1 MAKNGNRIKFYWFW
15 TTPLSSPVS
24 LVGRRPPPPPS
35 IGQLAAAA
43 VTCPGAADALPAL
56 SDDDA
61 PGPEAGSFTE
71 GCSAF
76 AVRERS
82 VGVAGLGPAGAGG
95 SALRVGPLGG
105 RWRNTSWWWWEL
117 AASGRARWPS
127 SSSRTTSWTST
138 TPPSRWARGWCRSG
152 VTAGICAASCEKRKF
167 GEGSGN
173 GSGAVCVWWLWVWG
187 FLIVWGVG
195 TEKFSE
201 LQPPKRSQAW
211 EGAAACLNRL

>member
-24 LVGRRPPPPPS
+24 LLSLGAASPPPTPPPPS
-35 IGQLAAAA
+35 SGQLAAAA
-43 VTCPGAADALPAL
+43 VTCPGVADALPAL
-56 SDDDA
+56 GDDDA
-61 PGPEAGSFTE
+61 PGPEAGSFAE

-82 VGVAGLGPAGAGG
+82 AGVAGLGPAGAGG
-95 SALRVGPLGG
+95 SALRTGPLGG
-105 RWRNTSWWWWEL
+105 RWLSTSWWWWEL

-138 TPPSRWARGWCRSG
+138 TPPSRWARGRCGSG
-152 VTAGICAASCEKRKF
+152 VTAGMCPGRELCGKKF

-173 GSGAVCVWWLWVWG
+173 GWWG
-187 FLIVWGVG
+187 F
-195 TEKFSE
+195 
-201 LQPPKRSQAW
+201 QR
-211 EGAAACLNRL
+211 